1 MQEWNDNLHNM
12 KEGKWDRQGLINGG
26 DGGDDLI
33 ELEHVEMVVLPVVS
47 RLTMRI
53 CISFLMNN

>member
-1 MQEWNDNLHNM
+1 MQ
-12 KEGKWDRQGLINGG
+12 EGKWDRQGLINGG
-26 DGGDDLI
+26 DGGDDLV